1 LQSFA
6 SKFQQIEDS
15 GLKLGTSN
23 KIWNEL
29 HDTCNGILTAK
40 GWYTFVKGKQLQLFK
55 LIGVNASFSAVQPQ
69 DEVITTLSSDNE
81 LSDDDD
87 DGSDKNT
94 FTVSLTRFE
103 WDAIKPENITY
114 ALASG
119 AQRTRLRLKKGA
131 WTGMMANKLNAVAA
145 KPCVWIFDNSLASS
159 SAVKIDGHCKHCEST
174 FSMNLDTIPEEVESG
189 DPDEYFAT
197 FTTKFS
203 LSKKHCT
210 GKEKNKRQLRGVERA
225 EMAARL
231 KKTTVSAARQ
241 HIIEHTMSVGDTDPP
256 VLYSASVLRKVKSV
270 SRADIF
276 DALLL
281 MKTNDSLHGVIQH
294 IGFSPFFVHY
304 STHLQDCL
312 YREEIRSTGKATL
325 VIDATGTVALPI
337 KRDGHKTTKILL
349 YQALLIHKSDLSAS
363 PVAQMLSDCHD
374 CLAISTW
381 LQRWLLNV
389 KKPPTEVICDF
400 SLALIG
406 AAVRSFTMFSTTM
419 DYINWLYNP
428 GTESSDSKKSCFI
441 RIDVAHIM
449 HCVARWDCIKRLK
462 NSYAIKEL
470 CMGSIALMVNS
481 NSIELAESV
490 LTALCHCLL
499 GTHTGE
505 KAGGG
510 MLPTNE
516 SKDRLLAAISTRLPQ
531 DLEQLV
537 RTMTEQDDMDNED
550 NDVRD
555 EECCNDAKVVDTD
568 QEFHASTAAQR
579 IEKIFAKAK
588 EAVADPAETAQR
600 NPYFLPTI
608 ERPLRNLCLYIPM
621 WTLALGSKFDVNNR
635 PSSAKVEA
643 YFKTLKHDGLFSPA
657 LPLSVPEF
665 LSQHVKIINNGTT
678 LRIAGS

>member
-241 HIIEHTMSVGDTDPP
+241 HIIEHTMSVGDTE
-256 VLYSASVLRKVKSV
+256 LYSASVLRKVKSV
-270 SRADIF
+270 SRANVF

-281 MKTNDSLHGVIQH
+281 MPKLATACMVLYSIL
-294 IGFSPFFVHY
+294 GFLFFRSQYHASVR
-304 STHLQDCL
+304 LFEQVV
-312 YREEIRSTGKATL
+312 IRSTRKSNTSNYATR
-325 VIDATGTVALPI
+325 TVALPI
-337 KRDGHKTTKILL
+337 KIDGQKATKILL
-349 YQALLIHKSDLSAS
+349 YQALLIQESDLSAS
-363 PVAQMLSDCHD
+363 PVVQMLSDCHD
-374 CLAISTW
+374 CLSISTW
-381 LQRWLLNV
+381 LQRWLFNV
-389 KKPPTEVICDF
+389 KKPPTEVVCDF
-400 SLALIG
+400 SLAL
-406 AAVRSFTMFSTTM
+406 
-419 DYINWLYNP
+419 
-428 GTESSDSKKSCFI
+428 
-441 RIDVAHIM
+441 
-449 HCVARWDCIKRLK
+449 
-462 NSYAIKEL
+462 
-470 CMGSIALMVNS
+470 
-481 NSIELAESV
+481 
-490 LTALCHCLL
+490 
-499 GTHTGE
+499 
-505 KAGGG
+505 
-510 MLPTNE
+510 
-516 SKDRLLAAISTRLPQ
+516 
-531 DLEQLV
+531 
-537 RTMTEQDDMDNED
+537 
-550 NDVRD
+550 
-555 EECCNDAKVVDTD
+555 
-568 QEFHASTAAQR
+568 AQR
-579 IEKIFAKAK
+579 Y
-588 EAVADPAETAQR
+588 EAL
-600 NPYFLPTI
+600 PYFLQLPK
-608 ERPLRNLCLYIPM
+608 
-621 WTLALGSKFDVNNR
+621 LALQS
-635 PSSAKVEA
+635 
-643 YFKTLKHDGLFSPA
+643 
-657 LPLSVPEF
+657 
-665 LSQHVKIINNGTT
+665 
-678 LRIAGS
+678 